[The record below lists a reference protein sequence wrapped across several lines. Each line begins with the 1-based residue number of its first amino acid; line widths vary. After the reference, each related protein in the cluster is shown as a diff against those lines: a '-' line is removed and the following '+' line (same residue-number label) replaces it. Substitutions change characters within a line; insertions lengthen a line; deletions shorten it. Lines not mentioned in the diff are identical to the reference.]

1 MKLIIK
7 KSPLIPL
14 FQIGSRRFYHFSN
27 SIKSFSLGRAYT
39 IKSPF
44 SPACRQAGEK
54 GGQWEFEK
62 LELKI
67 LHILLV
73 LAFLSIG
80 CASQAN
86 KKKEMLHQAIQSYL
100 GTPYQWGNSS
110 QKGIDCSGF
119 TQEVYKKS
127 GITLPR
133 TAREQYDTGKKVDK
147 DDLEYGD
154 LVFFNTKP
162 LIFLSSCFF
171 PCILFNMEVPSVYG
185 ITHVGI
191 YIEDDKFVHSS
202 ASRGVIFENLNSS
215 YWKKRFVGARRLLD

>member
-1 MKLIIK
+1 MILLI
-7 KSPLIPL
+7 
-14 FQIGSRRFYHFSN
+14 
-27 SIKSFSLGRAYT
+27 
-39 IKSPF
+39 
-44 SPACRQAGEK
+44 
-54 GGQWEFEK
+54 
-62 LELKI
+62 LKI
-67 LHILLV
+67 PPFLKEEMKRFSHTFLIL
-73 LAFLSIG
+73 FFFCIG
-80 CASQAN
+80 CASLPSQTDN
-86 KKKEMLHQAIQSYL
+86 KKEMLHQAIQSYL

-133 TAREQYDTGKKVDK
+133 TAREQYNTGKKVDK